1 MNKNE
6 WKDSGSCRDYDTNLF
21 FDKYEENESL
31 RPAIDK
37 LCAECPL
44 ARQCF
49 AVAVSQKEWGV
60 WGGIYVEN
68 GKISREFNK
77 HRTKADWAT
86 TWSYL
91 TIDTEED

>member
-6 WKDSGSCRDYDTNLF
+6 WKDQGLCRDYDTNLF
-21 FDKYEENESL
+21 FDKYEEDIDL
-31 RPAIDK
+31 RPAIDN
-37 LCAECPL
+37 LCSQCPM

-77 HRTKADWAT
+77 HRSKEDWAN

-91 TIDTEED
+91 TMDN

>member
-6 WKDSGSCRDYDTNLF
+6 WKDQGLCRDYDTNLF
-21 FDKYEENESL
+21 FDKYEEDIDL
-31 RPAIDK
+31 RPAIDN
-37 LCAECPL
+37 LCSQCPM

-49 AVAVSQKEWGV
+49 AVGVSQKEWGV

-77 HRTKADWAT
+77 HRSKEDWAN

-91 TIDTEED
+91 TMDN

>member
-21 FDKYEENESL
+21 FDKYEENEKL

-37 LCAECPL
+37 LCAACPM
-44 ARQCF
+44 AKQCF
-49 AVAVSQKEWGV
+49 AVGVSQKEWGV

-77 HRTKADWAT
+77 HRSKAEWAE
-86 TWSYL
+86 TWKYL
-91 TIDTEED
+91 TMDN